1 DELEPHELSLA
12 KKAVAFFNI
21 ARSISSTLMRWRSS
35 LFSASRPAWLVAVGL
50 DCFRAASTQFRTA
63 ESVSSNSRATCAMD
77 LPLVSIRLTTSAL
90 NSGVYD
96 RRFRFLVLLDTWT
109 SSFPH
114 LACPPNWGRFKVSQL
129 LGRRY

>member
-1 DELEPHELSLA
+1 
-12 KKAVAFFNI
+12 
-21 ARSISSTLMRWRSS
+21 SS

-114 LACPPNWGRFKVSQL
+114 LACPPNWGRFKSTRGSRSRRAGQCL
-129 LGRRY
+129 AWFERGGRRAQDRCVRP